1 MHVLVVDDHALFRE
15 GLTLVLQQ
23 LAEQTRTWEAGSMEE
38 ALNQLGLMPS
48 VELMLVDINLPGA
61 DGLELIGEARQRGV
75 ECPVAVISASDE
87 GHLIRR
93 ALAAGAQTF
102 IPKAT
107 DSATLLSGLGKILA
121 GKTWLPKG
129 LANRVQGVTNL
140 PVTLNRRQKEIL
152 LALAAGA
159 SNSEIGEHLHI
170 STHTVKFHLST
181 LFRLFDAKNRTEC
194 VMRAREL
201 GLLKSPNGQERA

>member
-1 MHVLVVDDHALFRE
+1 MNILVVDDHALFRE

-23 LAEQTRTWEAGSMEE
+23 FGDQTHTWEAGSAAE
-38 ALNQLGLMPS
+38 AMAQLDMMPS
-48 VELMLVDINLPGA
+48 VDMMLVDINLPDT
-61 DGLELIGEARQRGV
+61 DGVELIGEIKGRGID
-75 ECPVAVISASDE
+75 CPVAVISASDE

-107 DSATLLSGLGKILA
+107 DSATLLNGLERILT
-121 GKTWLPKG
+121 GNTWLPRDISNQLRHVSNDVPG
-129 LANRVQGVTNL
+129 LNQ
-140 PVTLNRRQKEIL
+140 RQKDIL
-152 LALAAGA
+152 QALSEGD
-159 SNSEIGEHLHI
+159 SNTEIGHRLHI

-181 LFRLFDAKNRTEC
+181 LFRLLDVRNRTEC

-201 GLLKSPNGQERA
+201 GLLDGRSSQSED

>member
-1 MHVLVVDDHALFRE
+1 MHILLVDDHALFRE

-23 LAEQTRTWEAGSMEE
+23 LAEQTRVWEAGDVDE
-38 ALNQLGLMPS
+38 ALRQLELMPS
-48 VELMLVDINLPGA
+48 VELMLVDINLPGP
-61 DGLELIGEARQRGV
+61 DGLELIGEARARGV
-75 ECPVAVISASDE
+75 QCPVAVISASDE

-121 GKTWLPKG
+121 GETWLPKG
-129 LANRVQGVTNL
+129 LAGRLQGTSDM
-140 PVTLNRRQKEIL
+140 PVMLNRRQQAIL
-152 LALAAGA
+152 QGLAEGA
-159 SNSEIGEHLHI
+159 SNTEIGECLHI

-181 LFRLFDAKNRTEC
+181 LYRLFDAKNRTEC
-194 VMRAREL
+194 VMRAREA
-201 GLLKSPNGQERA
+201 GLLKSSTTQDKP